1 MDSRPYSMPTLKE
14 EPKPPVFYDIDRGH
28 KSSLAKTMRTSPIR
42 YSCMRSTAPR
52 FPREGK
58 DSTPFGVYDL
68 SSTTPKKSIENCTRD
83 SRRFYA
89 ASFESRTPRFRST
102 PVPLATDA
110 SYNVDKVMNS
120 DPATTSK
127 VLESSPV
134 NYSILRSKYKR
145 FNDKPGEHGEGPD
158 ALYDVDSGPKA
169 SLQKSIATSPI
180 KYGNMRAGTG
190 RHKGEF
196 KYETPPSL
204 GPGTYNYEHPKPKVS
219 PPLSSMISRSSRFAG
234 QRGGPGLGST
244 WSQEKDLKAGW
255 SSGPSIS
262 KTEYTRPVYMP
273 KSLNKK

>member
-1 MDSRPYSMPTLKE
+1 MPSLKE
-14 EPKPPVFYDIDRGH
+14 ETKPPVFYDIDRGH

-68 SSTTPKKSIENCTRD
+68 SSTTTKKTIETSTRD

-89 ASFESRTPRFRST
+89 ASFDSQTPRFRST
-102 PVPLATDA
+102 AASLAPDA
-110 SYNVDKVMNS
+110 MYNVDKVMNS
-120 DPATTSK
+120 NPATTSK

-145 FNDKPGEHGEGPD
+145 FNDKPYGEGPD
-158 ALYDVDSGPKA
+158 TLYDVDSGPKA

-180 KYGNMRAGTG
+180 KYGNMKAGTG
-190 RHKGEF
+190 RHRGEL

-204 GPGTYNYEHPKPKVS
+204 GPGTYDYQHPQPKVS
-219 PPLSSMISRSSRFAG
+219 PPLSSMVSRSSRFVN
-234 QRGGPGLGST
+234 QPGGSGAGLGST
-244 WSQEKDLKAGW
+244 WTQEKDQKAGW
-255 SSGPSIS
+255 RSGPSIS
-262 KTEYTRPVYMP
+262 KTEYMRPVYMP